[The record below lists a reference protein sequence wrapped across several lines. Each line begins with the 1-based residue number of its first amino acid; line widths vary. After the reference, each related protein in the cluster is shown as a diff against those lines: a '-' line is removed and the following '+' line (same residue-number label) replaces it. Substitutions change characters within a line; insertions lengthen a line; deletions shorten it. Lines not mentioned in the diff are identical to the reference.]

1 MTAYTVAST
10 VNPCKITFYFPIHTA
25 MKNALQ
31 EQLLK
36 AGLATEKQINKA
48 NAAKKKGKKQAPR
61 KPKNQRKQEQ
71 SDLAAAYSA
80 RKKAEAAEHAEKQRL
95 AALKKANKAT
105 IDALIRDNTLN
116 KDKAELPYQFLVG
129 TTIKKVYVTEEQKAK
144 LLNGEIGI
152 VFRKGQRCIIPKT
165 IVDKILQ
172 LDPQKVVFINEPLET
187 SAEEGDYAG
196 FDVPDD
202 LDW

>member
-1 MTAYTVAST
+1 
-10 VNPCKITFYFPIHTA
+10 

-48 NAAKKKGKKQAPR
+48 NAAKKKSKKQAPR
-61 KPKNQRKQEQ
+61 KPKNQRNQAK
-71 SDLAAAYSA
+71 SDLAAAYAA

-116 KDKAELPYQFLVG
+116 KDKAEIPYQFLVG
-129 TTIKKVYVTEEQKAK
+129 TTIKKVYVTEAQKTQ
-144 LLNGEIGI
+144 LLNGELGI
-152 VFRKGQRCIIPKT
+152 VFRKGQRCIIPKA
-165 IVDKILQ
+165 IVDKILE
-172 LDPQKVVFINEPLET
+172 LDPQKVVFINKPEDKPDTPDEY
-187 SAEEGDYAG
+187 AEFE
-196 FDVPDD
+196 VPDD